1 MKKENVWKILD
12 MLYEE
17 NKEAVKEWIHSKWPH
32 GYGLYE

>member
-12 MLYEE
+12 VLYEE
-17 NKEAVKEWIHSKWPH
+17 NKEAVKEWIYSKWSH